1 MAKQYVEQHLHGD
14 YSVRVGQKVKRG
26 QQIGKGN
33 GHGAGMTLAS
43 HDHISVAE
51 WDGYNHKHGG
61 WFGPLPN
68 KLLNPLHVGVGF
80 SSNQN
85 DKWVFNPSRGLGGYG
100 YLEKTPYNWYTGS
113 NKSLHDG
120 IDAYKPK
127 GWAIYAL
134 NDGVVTDVGCQS
146 NGLTYVYIK

>member
-14 YSVRVGQKVKRG
+14 YIVRVGQKVKRG
-26 QQIGKGN
+26 DKIGTSN
-33 GHGAGMTLAS
+33 GHGAGIRLAP

-68 KLLNPLHVGVGF
+68 KLLNPLNVWVKFATIDSG
-80 SSNQN
+80 
-85 DKWVFNPSRGLGGYG
+85 KWAFNPSRGLGGYG
-100 YLEKTPYNWYTGS
+100 YLEKTPYNWYTGA

-120 IDAYKPK
+120 IDAYAPR
-127 GWAIYAL
+127 GRSIYAL
-134 NDGVVTDVGCQS
+134 NDGVVTDVGRQT
-146 NGLTYVYIK
+146 NGLTYAYIK